1 MSNATASSASLT
13 PGAVS
18 GPQGAGRLN
27 LKALQNLGVPILVLM
42 VLVMLVLP
50 LPTIMLDLFFTFNI
64 ALAMTVLLSCVYAKR
79 PLDFAVFPTVL
90 LVATIMR
97 LALNVASTRVVLLE
111 GQGGSD
117 AAGKVIEAFG
127 EFVIGGNYAVGLV
140 VFAILVIINFVV
152 VTKGAGRVSEVTAR
166 FTLDAMPGKQMA
178 IDADLGAGLITQEQA
193 ITRRSEVSSES
204 DFYGAMDGASKF
216 VRGDA
221 IAGILILFI
230 NIIGGISIGMGQHN
244 LGFSGAAENYVL
256 LTIGDGLAAQIPS
269 LLLSTGTAI
278 IVTRVSDAEDMGEQV
293 RTQLLGNSSVMK
305 TTALILGLI
314 GIIPGMPTL
323 VFLILA
329 GAMAAVGF
337 TMDRVPEEPAEEKGA
352 AEVEQENDS
361 RELSWDDLSMVD
373 QVSLELGFKLIPLV
387 DKKQGGDLLSRIK
400 GVRKKLSK
408 ELGFLLQT
416 VHVRDNLDLA
426 PNAYRIAF
434 QDVTMGDGEVYLGK
448 ELALNPGQV
457 LGELSGIKTQDPTFG
472 IEATWI
478 DAKQR
483 DEAQAMGYLVV
494 DPSTVIATHLSQLF
508 KNNAQDLIGQDEVQ
522 KLLDILAKS
531 SPKLVESLVPELLS
545 LADVSRVLQNLL
557 AEGVPVRDLKTIAE
571 ALAEIAA
578 ENKDP
583 AILTAHVRRSLSK
596 TIFQM
601 LNGMETEL
609 SVMVLDDSTEQLM
622 RSVVQSGAVA
632 LEPNVVR
639 SLVEQVGASAK
650 EFEAKNVPPVLLVAS
665 DIRAFM
671 FRLFRGRIPVL
682 HVLAFEEI
690 PTGKQIKV
698 SVEIG
703 RELVSKS

>member
-1 MSNATASSASLT
+1 MSQIAASTSGLKTRSAVPGSGFITMASLQKL
-13 PGAVS
+13 GA
-18 GPQGAGRLN
+18 
-27 LKALQNLGVPILVLM
+27 PIVVLM

-64 ALAMTVLLSCVYAKR
+64 ALALTVLLSCVYANR

-90 LVATIMR
+90 LISTIMR
-97 LALNVASTRVVLLE
+97 LALNVASTRIVLLE
-111 GQGGSD
+111 GQGGSG

-178 IDADLGAGLITQEQA
+178 IDADLGAGLITQEEA
-193 ITRRSEVSSES
+193 IQRRSDVNNES

-230 NIIGGISIGMGQHN
+230 NIVGGIAIGMGQHS
-244 LGFSGAAENYVL
+244 LSFSGAAENYVL

-293 RTQLLGNSSVMK
+293 RTQLLGNTSVLK
-305 TTALILGLI
+305 TTAMVLALI

-323 VFLILA
+323 VFLVLA
-329 GAMAAVGF
+329 GAMAAMAY
-337 TMDRVPEEPAEEKGA
+337 TKDRAPAI
-352 AEVEQENDS
+352 EQEKLEASVEINQESKD
-361 RELSWDDLSMVD
+361 LSWDDLSMVD

-416 VHVRDNLDLA
+416 VHVRDNLDLG

-434 QDVTMGDGEVYLGK
+434 QDVTMGDGEVYLGQ

-494 DPSTVIATHLSQLF
+494 DCSTVIATHLSQLF

-531 SPKLVESLVPELLS
+531 SPKLVESLVPDLLS
-545 LADVSRVLQNLL
+545 LADVSRVMQNLL

-571 ALAEIAA
+571 ALAEIAV
-578 ENKDP
+578 ENKD
-583 AILTAHVRRSLSK
+583 ATVLTAHVRRALSK

-601 LNGMETEL
+601 LNGMNTEI
-609 SVMVLDDSTEQLM
+609 SVMVLDDATEQLM
-622 RSVVQSGAVA
+622 RSVVQNGAVGLDPSVA
-632 LEPNVVR
+632 R
-639 SLVEQVGASAK
+639 SLVEQVGQAAK
-650 EFEAKNVPPVLLVAS
+650 DFEVKNVAPVLLVAS

-671 FRLFRGRIPVL
+671 FKLFRGRISVL
-682 HVLAFEEI
+682 HVLAFEEV

-698 SVEIG
+698 NVEIG
-703 RELVSKS
+703 RAEATS

>member
-1 MSNATASSASLT
+1 MSNAAAGSIGLKAS
-13 PGAVS
+13 
-18 GPQGAGRLN
+18 GAGVKQSGAKGID
-27 LKALQNLGVPILVLM
+27 LKVLQNLGAPIVVLM

-64 ALAMTVLLSCVYAKR
+64 ALAMIVLLSCVYANR

-90 LVATIMR
+90 LVSTIMR

-111 GQGGSD
+111 GQGGSA

-178 IDADLGAGLITQEQA
+178 IDADLGAGLITQEEA
-193 ITRRSEVSSES
+193 IERRADVHSEA

-230 NIIGGISIGMGQHN
+230 NIVGGIAIGMGQHS
-244 LGFSGAAENYVL
+244 LSFSGAAENYVL

-278 IVTRVSDAEDMGEQV
+278 IVTRVSNAEDMGEQV
-293 RTQLLGNSSVMK
+293 RSQLLGNSSVLK
-305 TTALILGLI
+305 TSALIIGLI

-329 GAMAAVGF
+329 GALGAMGYLL
-337 TMDRVPEEPAEEKGA
+337 DREPAKDDKKSETAA
-352 AEVEQENDS
+352 AEIDHESKD
-361 RELSWDDLSMVD
+361 LSWEDLTMVD

-416 VHVRDNLDLA
+416 VHVRDNLDLS
-426 PNAYRIAF
+426 PNAYRISF

-478 DAKQR
+478 EAKQR

-494 DPSTVIATHLSQLF
+494 DCSTVIATHLSQLF

-531 SPKLVESLVPELLS
+531 SPKLVESLVPDLLS
-545 LADVSRVLQNLL
+545 LAEVSRVMQNLL

-571 ALAEIAA
+571 SLAEIAV
-578 ENKDP
+578 ENKET
-583 AILTAHVRRSLSK
+583 AVLTAHVRRSLSK

-601 LNGMETEL
+601 LNGINIEIE
-609 SVMVLDDSTEQLM
+609 VMVLDDATEQLM
-622 RSVVQSGAVA
+622 RSVVQNGAVG
-632 LEPNVVR
+632 LEPSVVH
-639 SLVEQVGASAK
+639 SLVEQVGSAAK
-650 EFEAKNVPPVLLVAS
+650 NFEAKNVAPVLLVAS

-682 HVLAFEEI
+682 HVLAFEEV

-703 RELVSKS
+703 RSEVSS